1 VHRIAL
7 SNIDRFHLLLET
19 ETDPTR
25 RAIMMHL
32 LAEEEEKLKAAT
44 KPQSENGLDV

>member
-1 VHRIAL
+1 MHRIAL
-7 SNIDRFHLLLET
+7 ANIDRFHLLLKT

-44 KPQSENGLDV
+44 KPKARTA